1 MNLSQPF
8 IHRPVATSLLTFA
21 ILLAGWMAF
30 LLLPVAPLPQVD
42 FPIISVQAS
51 LPGASP
57 ETMAAIVAT
66 PLERFLGRIAG
77 VNEITSASSLGN
89 TRITLQFDLERN
101 IDGAARDVQA
111 AIAAARTLLPSG
123 MPANPTFRKM
133 NPADMPVLVL
143 SLTSDLLS
151 QGKLYDL
158 ASTVMAQRLS
168 QLEGVGQVSVGG
180 SSMPAVRVEL
190 NLEALQHYGIS
201 LEEVRSAITST
212 HANRPK
218 GVVEEGDRQWVID
231 ANDQASKAADYLPLI
246 LTYRQGAAVRLADV
260 AQVEDSVQDVRHF
273 GSADGKTS
281 VLLILSRMP
290 GANIIE
296 TIDRVRQALPMLQAN
311 LPASVKLTVLMD
323 RTPTIRA
330 SLREAEQSLLISVG
344 MVVLVVFLFLPNL
357 RATLIPSVAV
367 PVSLVGTFGVIY
379 LMGYSLN
386 TMSLMALT
394 IATGFVVDDAI
405 VVVENVSRYREA
417 GYSPLQAALLGTKE
431 VGFTVLSMSLSL
443 VAVFIPLLAMGGI
456 VGRLF
461 REFSV
466 TLVMAVLVSLLVSLT
481 TTPAMCAALL
491 KKGDNSHG
499 GWFARHFDRWTAW
512 YDRSLAWALQYK
524 LLTLL
529 VLFATI
535 GLNFYLYTII
545 PKGFFPSQDTG
556 RLMGSIQGDQGISFQ
571 AMEKKMNEYIR
582 LVMEDE
588 EVEHV
593 AAFTGGDQRN
603 SGRIFLS
610 LRPLGERT
618 LSAEEVMARLRKRT
632 SQVTGAS
639 LIMQSVQDLR
649 VGGRHGNAMYQYTV
663 QSSELEELRQWEP
676 RLRQAL
682 RQLPQLVDVS
692 GDQQDKGLATLVQL
706 DRDAASRL
714 GITPRILD
722 STLNN
727 AFGQRQVATI
737 YAPLN
742 QYRVVMEA
750 DPRFWQDESVL
761 EDIQLTSPT
770 GKQVPLAAVT
780 TVTAGNAPLVIN
792 HQGLFAASTIT
803 FNLAPGVS
811 LSQATQAIDASFNQM
826 GVPSSIQGGFQGT
839 AKIFQQS
846 MANMPWMI
854 LAALVTV
861 YIVLGILYESTV
873 HPITI
878 LSTLPSAGV
887 GALLALLMT
896 HGEFNIIALIGVIL
910 LIGIVKKNAILMI
923 DFALILQRRDH
934 LPALQAI
941 QQASVL
947 RFRPILMTTLAAMFG
962 ALPLAFGS
970 GEGAGLRQPLGISI
984 VGGLLVSQILTLYTT
999 PVVFLYL
1006 DRLRQVWKKGDV
1018 TP

>member
-1 MNLSQPF
+1 
-8 IHRPVATSLLTFA
+8 
-21 ILLAGWMAF
+21 
-30 LLLPVAPLPQVD
+30 
-42 FPIISVQAS
+42 
-51 LPGASP
+51 
-57 ETMAAIVAT
+57 
-66 PLERFLGRIAG
+66 
-77 VNEITSASSLGN
+77 
-89 TRITLQFDLERN
+89 QFDLERN

>member
-8 IHRPVATSLLTFA
+8 IHRPVATSLLTLA

-89 TRITLQFDLERN
+89 SRITLQFDLERN

-190 NLEALQHYGIS
+190 NLEALHHYGIS

-330 SLREAEQSLLISVG
+330 SLREAEQSLLISVV

-386 TMSLMALT
+386 TISLMALT

-405 VVVENVSRYREA
+405 VVVENVSRYRE
-417 GYSPLQAALLGTKE
+417 
-431 VGFTVLSMSLSL
+431 
-443 VAVFIPLLAMGGI
+443 
-456 VGRLF
+456 
-461 REFSV
+461 
-466 TLVMAVLVSLLVSLT
+466 
-481 TTPAMCAALL
+481 
-491 KKGDNSHG
+491 
-499 GWFARHFDRWTAW
+499 
-512 YDRSLAWALQYK
+512 
-524 LLTLL
+524 
-529 VLFATI
+529 
-535 GLNFYLYTII
+535 
-545 PKGFFPSQDTG
+545 
-556 RLMGSIQGDQGISFQ
+556 
-571 AMEKKMNEYIR
+571 
-582 LVMEDE
+582 
-588 EVEHV
+588 
-593 AAFTGGDQRN
+593 
-603 SGRIFLS
+603 
-610 LRPLGERT
+610 
-618 LSAEEVMARLRKRT
+618 
-632 SQVTGAS
+632 
-639 LIMQSVQDLR
+639 
-649 VGGRHGNAMYQYTV
+649 
-663 QSSELEELRQWEP
+663 
-676 RLRQAL
+676 
-682 RQLPQLVDVS
+682 
-692 GDQQDKGLATLVQL
+692 
-706 DRDAASRL
+706 
-714 GITPRILD
+714 
-722 STLNN
+722 
-727 AFGQRQVATI
+727 
-737 YAPLN
+737 
-742 QYRVVMEA
+742 
-750 DPRFWQDESVL
+750 
-761 EDIQLTSPT
+761 
-770 GKQVPLAAVT
+770 
-780 TVTAGNAPLVIN
+780 
-792 HQGLFAASTIT
+792 
-803 FNLAPGVS
+803 
-811 LSQATQAIDASFNQM
+811 
-826 GVPSSIQGGFQGT
+826 
-839 AKIFQQS
+839 
-846 MANMPWMI
+846 
-854 LAALVTV
+854 
-861 YIVLGILYESTV
+861 
-873 HPITI
+873 
-878 LSTLPSAGV
+878 
-887 GALLALLMT
+887 
-896 HGEFNIIALIGVIL
+896 
-910 LIGIVKKNAILMI
+910 
-923 DFALILQRRDH
+923 
-934 LPALQAI
+934 
-941 QQASVL
+941 
-947 RFRPILMTTLAAMFG
+947 
-962 ALPLAFGS
+962 
-970 GEGAGLRQPLGISI
+970 
-984 VGGLLVSQILTLYTT
+984 
-999 PVVFLYL
+999 
-1006 DRLRQVWKKGDV
+1006 
-1018 TP
+1018 